1 MAHRLYLHHLSLEK
15 VKISRAYVYKAIR
28 LYDSS
33 LAHRISSGQAKIICV
48 STKSEPH
55 GQKWRMYN
63 KKRKSKNSFN
73 ITCSKN
79 RLCFPYLLVQRVH
92 QMSYGV
98 NQGGEYQKRFWQ
110 SVSAQVVAC
119 LAVITLIKACQQN
132 LEITQKANHFFTFL
146 GPTGLLNTKVL

>member
-98 NQGGEYQKRFWQ
+98 NQGGEYQKRFRQ

-119 LAVITLIKACQQN
+119 LAVVTLIKDCQQN
-132 LEITQKANHFFTFL
+132 LEITQ
-146 GPTGLLNTKVL
+146 